1 MYTTSAN
8 KKQRSSRVNTASTS
22 RPTAPTDEPNS
33 DDENRIE
40 ANLAKTQPN
49 KLRKKI
55 QLQMAG
61 YALEM
66 LSSGL
71 FRSHTIGM
79 LVDTQQIQLGY
90 YDHSSILLS
99 APFSIDTDEI
109 HFLET
114 LYHLRALSLSGRGV
128 VSRLKL
134 PKGDPDDL
142 VSPGLKP
149 TTTLYADAQVYFGS
163 QLLILGNVLYRARS
177 IVGRGTIVIE
187 AAPKEQPDAWLY
199 TAKYSFPPATRHS
212 EASLILSA
220 LRTAKQRPEWS
231 WVENHLPNLKFWEDV
246 ELTDDDDDEDFPHER
261 IKLFLDEHCPD
272 FGYEKRVLRILVQDR
287 LEPLTSLSEEVH
299 YAQVFC
305 DVLQAHRW
313 LYDHCQ
319 ILHRDISMNNIMV
332 RKVDG
337 KIFGVLNDL
346 DLASRATKEMS
357 ATSKHR
363 TGTRPFMAYEL
374 LDPKKVVSH
383 LYRHDL
389 ESFFYVMLCLCCRY
403 NLDGTRAGNEYDEWF
418 TRSALDVKR
427 SKTDMFTQLEAFE
440 PPVTPDFSAFEPLLV
455 HIHGLIKEALVQ
467 GLVSGIQGTPFDPET
482 GNNRLTYENFLDNL
496 KTFDNENF
504 TIHYLSPSPLPA
516 QPVDESVLEE
526 DQREM
531 RAKMGKWL
539 DEDSYLADSKPS
551 GKARKGKAR
560 NA

>member
-1 MYTTSAN
+1 MSSGPQTRSRAKMLNAVKPSGSGTVAGSAANLKRPRDDDTTSAN
-8 KKQRSSRVNTASTS
+8 KKMRSSRSNIASAS
-22 RPTAPTDEPNS
+22 GATAPTAAPSLDA
-33 DDENRIE
+33 ENRLEE
-40 ANLAKTQPN
+40 ARLAEVSPN
-49 KLRKKI
+49 KLREKI

-66 LSSGL
+66 LSCAL

-79 LVDTQQIQLGY
+79 LVDTQEVQLGY
-90 YDHSSILLS
+90 YDHSCILLS

-134 PKGDPDDL
+134 PPKGDPDDL
-142 VSPGLKP
+142 VSPGLKL
-149 TTTLYADAQVYFGS
+149 TTTLYADAQEDLKSTTFYAGTEIDFGS
-163 QLLILGNVLYRARS
+163 QLLILGDILYRARS
-177 IVGRGTIVIE
+177 IDGRGTIVIE
-187 AAPKEQPDAWLY
+187 AAPDNQAEAWLY
-199 TAKYSFPPATRHS
+199 AAKFSFSPATRHS

-220 LRTAKQRPEWS
+220 LRTSKQRPEWS
-231 WVENHLPNLKFWEDV
+231 WVENNLPNLKFWEDV
-246 ELTDDDDDEDFPHER
+246 ELTGNEEDFPHER
-261 IKLFLDEHCPD
+261 VKAFLDEHCPD
-272 FGYEKRVLRILVQDR
+272 FGYKERVLRILVQDK
-287 LEPLTSLSEEVH
+287 LEPLTSLREQVQ
-299 YAQVFC
+299 YARVFC

-313 LYDHCQ
+313 LYDHCR

-337 KIFGVLNDL
+337 EIFGVLNDL

-374 LDPKKVVSH
+374 LNPKKVVSH

-403 NLDGTRAGNEYDEWF
+403 NLDGTRAGKEYDEWF

-455 HIHGLIKEALVQ
+455 RIHGLIKEAL
-467 GLVSGIQGTPFDPET
+467 
-482 GNNRLTYENFLDNL
+482 
-496 KTFDNENF
+496 
-504 TIHYLSPSPLPA
+504 
-516 QPVDESVLEE
+516 
-526 DQREM
+526 
-531 RAKMGKWL
+531 
-539 DEDSYLADSKPS
+539 
-551 GKARKGKAR
+551 
-560 NA
+560 